1 MLGVLFSGMGLK
13 FRITPFLTSIFVFQV
28 NLKANDLKAE
38 FTKALRTTTLPLSHH
53 GPSAMVQ
60 IGHVGMAK
68 EHITQNLMKVTEVL
82 EKRFPGGWKN
92 IRSIHIKTEKSLAI
106 PMYLSEGN
114 FSQLDFLSSYFVSL
128 HTLGSCYRY

>member
-1 MLGVLFSGMGLK
+1 M
-13 FRITPFLTSIFVFQV
+13 FQV
-28 NLKANDLKAE
+28 NLKAKDLKAE

-60 IGHVGMAK
+60 IGHVGMTK
-68 EHITQNLMKVTEVL
+68 EQVTQNLMKVTEVL

-114 FSQLDFLSSYFVSL
+114 FYIQMIKCFGCNNKF
-128 HTLGSCYRY
+128 